1 VRRNKDQVEIKASKN
16 IYLAIQSILM
26 VLKSQVTMKMRRG
39 DGTKLSRIII
49 MGARRK
55 EKLR

>member
-16 IYLAIQSILM
+16 IYLGIQSILM
-26 VLKSQVTMKMRRG
+26 VLKYQVTMKMRRG
-39 DGTKLSRIII
+39 DGAKLSRIII